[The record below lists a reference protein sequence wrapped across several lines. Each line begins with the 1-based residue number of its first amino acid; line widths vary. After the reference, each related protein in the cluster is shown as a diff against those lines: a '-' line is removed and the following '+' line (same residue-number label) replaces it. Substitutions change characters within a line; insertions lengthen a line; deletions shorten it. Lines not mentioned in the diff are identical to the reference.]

1 MNTTEVNDKKFR
13 QRHIVIWGIVAVSL
27 LGFMI
32 VIGWSFWNRYKNNII
47 DKQKEQMLLVATS
60 MAENM
65 QIILDDYVKD
75 VNNISDNIENIMD
88 TLENTA
94 EYDDYI
100 VSIVNGIFQKYID
113 NDNGYVSNIKF
124 KSKDGTEL
132 FSNSY
137 FQYKEVYKDFF
148 EDKNNIEFIEGKGND
163 GQIHFTFIKAI
174 KDKFRVELTMDLKDY
189 YDNLISGVKV
199 GTNGYILMK
208 NSDTVILMH
217 QIGRAHV

>member
-1 MNTTEVNDKKFR
+1 MNTTDVNDKKFR

-94 EYDDYI
+94 E
-100 VSIVNGIFQKYID
+100 
-113 NDNGYVSNIKF
+113 
-124 KSKDGTEL
+124 
-132 FSNSY
+132 
-137 FQYKEVYKDFF
+137 
-148 EDKNNIEFIEGKGND
+148 
-163 GQIHFTFIKAI
+163 
-174 KDKFRVELTMDLKDY
+174 
-189 YDNLISGVKV
+189 
-199 GTNGYILMK
+199 
-208 NSDTVILMH
+208 
-217 QIGRAHV
+217 

>member
-1 MNTTEVNDKKFR
+1 MNTTDVNDKKFR

-60 MAENM
+60 MAKNM

-75 VNNISDNIENIMD
+75 VNNISDDIENIMD

-137 FQYKEVYKDFF
+137 FKYKEVYKDFF
-148 EDKNNIEFIEGKGND
+148 EDKNNIEFSKNNMIPKLIEPM
-163 GQIHFTFIKAI
+163 
-174 KDKFRVELTMDLKDY
+174 L
-189 YDNLISGVKV
+189 
-199 GTNGYILMK
+199 
-208 NSDTVILMH
+208 
-217 QIGRAHV
+217 